1 MEAASASVHGG
12 VIVGAKRGNSQGQHP
27 FNGPLIIKGNPVSVK
42 LALQEGGV
50 VVRAEGPR
58 GQVLWLDSD
67 GVNDVREALLVRMQ
81 VRRVVVSPPSLPC
94 YGRKHRVP
102 LPSTVYHLTVV
113 PQGHRYELV

>member
-67 GVNDVREALLVRMQ
+67 GVNDVREDLLVRMQ
-81 VRRVVVSPPSLPC
+81 VKASCSVPAIPALLWQKAPSL
-94 YGRKHRVP
+94 
-102 LPSTVYHLTVV
+102 LSTVYHLTVV
-113 PQGHRYELV
+113 PRGHRYALV